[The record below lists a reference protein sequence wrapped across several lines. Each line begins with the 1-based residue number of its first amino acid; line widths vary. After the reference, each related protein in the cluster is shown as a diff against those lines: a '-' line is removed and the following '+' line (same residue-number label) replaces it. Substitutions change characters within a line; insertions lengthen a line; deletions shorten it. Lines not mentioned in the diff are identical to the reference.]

1 MKIDMGLKFALTFEL
16 VGKFTSVQE
25 MKNCRLKVNLGG
37 WSQKL
42 SIAKSC

>member
-1 MKIDMGLKFALTFEL
+1 MKFDMGLKFALKLEL
-16 VGKFTSVQE
+16 VGKFTSEQE

-37 WSQKL
+37 LSQKL

>member
-1 MKIDMGLKFALTFEL
+1 MKFDMGLKFALTFQL

-37 WSQKL
+37 LSQKL
-42 SIAKSC
+42 SIGKSC